1 MRYQTRTLESR
12 DFDTL
17 MRLED
22 EIFAAD
28 GESVLGPYYLRLCC
42 DFYADTSFVVESG
55 GRVAGYLL
63 SFVKGREAYCTTLAV
78 HPDFQGSRVVVMLL
92 RALAQSIHDSVDVV
106 WFTVKP
112 DNLAARQLHAVLGA
126 VETGLL
132 KDFYHAGDA
141 RIVSYIDRDGLERM
155 RGRYER
161 LGLVAEAPGVVAAN
175 DGGGVESLAR
185 A

>member
-1 MRYQTRTLESR
+1 
-12 DFDTL
+12 
-17 MRLED
+17 
-22 EIFAAD
+22 
-28 GESVLGPYYLRLCC
+28 
-42 DFYADTSFVVESG
+42 
-55 GRVAGYLL
+55 
-63 SFVKGREAYCTTLAV
+63 
-78 HPDFQGSRVVVMLL
+78 
-92 RALAQSIHDSVDVV
+92 
-106 WFTVKP
+106 
-112 DNLAARQLHAVLGA
+112 